1 MADKNYVGYV
11 KREADSF
18 IDWASIGKNLSDT
31 LINVRDSREQQKAQ
45 IQQQTDDLVKSINE
59 AELGQDSTF
68 NQKVLDGAAQS
79 QQALLAAYK
88 EFTSGRLKQPAY
100 ARFKQVL
107 RDDWSQYNNAI
118 KTYNQKYDEALKKV
132 EDGTMAGWGEVAF
145 QKDSDFLNYQKYNIY
160 VNPTSGR
167 LALAEVDQEGN
178 IITDPSKML
187 SVNNITNIYSDQP
200 EKFKI
205 DAFTDKVVDK
215 AKEFTKVRGNISI
228 KDATASDEYKAYEK
242 AEIDA
247 IIENSPR
254 DVASILTDFSG
265 EKYDVIFDSKVYDGL
280 SQSEKDRTILLERD
294 GSNRYQPKMSDAL
307 KAKAEE
313 VLKTRIRG
321 KIDYVQ
327 KTDYPPRATKETAT
341 DIAVKDRDAQN
352 KVLVESIYKVM
363 SGDIT
368 EQATLANNP
377 MFGLADFKYDPI
389 TSTVTYT
396 TIDGTR
402 KVPIKLTD
410 KEGNPLTAKEATKAV
425 VKNLGIRNIN
435 VDKVSQF
442 LSGLDEGVLTSDV
455 IDIQSGKGRLN
466 LGEMEV
472 VDPVTQKKTTVD
484 ASLASTEG
492 KYKSELGF
500 EFDKETAEGN
510 RTYLNELSSILN
522 TGLRKA
528 NRDFSIVLSLDE
540 NILDPKTESG
550 FREKRKAGVNV
561 PAFSPKAVATI
572 EIDGQVI
579 PLTTDLYTQGVSAL
593 LNEINKKIKTIETPS
608 GQTTTGVNYSNL

>member
-18 IDWASIGKNLSDT
+18 IDWSSIGKQLSDT

-107 RDDWSQYNNAI
+107 NDDWAQYNGVI

-132 EDGTMAGWGEVAF
+132 KDGTMAGWGEAAF

-187 SVNNITNIYSDQP
+187 SVNNITNIYSDLP
-200 EKFKI
+200 DKFKI
-205 DAFTDKVVDK
+205 DTFTDKVANK
-215 AKEFTKVRGNISI
+215 AGQFKEALGNVTIE
-228 KDATASDEYKAYEK
+228 DAIESPRYKAYEK

-294 GSNRYQPKMSDAL
+294 GSNRYQPKMTDAL
-307 KAKAEE
+307 KSKAED
-313 VLKTRIRG
+313 VLENRIRG
-321 KIDYVQ
+321 KIGRTYEVKKDRPTAGTLAEENQQNTFSLIDQIVRDGNRNSLMALVKNRKSGLTDFTISENGIVFT
-327 KTDYPPRATKETAT
+327 KTDGTKTAPIQIGAEVSAIDIGKLLASDLGFNAETYAQNSALRGTETLLNPEVLKFESFETPKRAYPGLSSLAVSMEGDTVVYAT
-341 DIAVKDRDAQN
+341 DLLQKEDEAKMVDNAQRIVD
-352 KVLVESIYKVM
+352 KAKLLGYSVP
-363 SGDIT
+363 DI
-368 EQATLANNP
+368 QV
-377 MFGLADFKYDPI
+377 
-389 TSTVTYT
+389 S
-396 TIDGTR
+396 TIDESGYEDTISITVDGTTFSNKGTEAENFTWLKR
-402 KVPIKLTD
+402 NLDKALSGTLLTGT
-410 KEGNPLTAKEATKAV
+410 ENPEATEV
-425 VKNLGIRNIN
+425 DYTNL
-435 VDKVSQF
+435 
-442 LSGLDEGVLTSDV
+442 
-455 IDIQSGKGRLN
+455 
-466 LGEMEV
+466 
-472 VDPVTQKKTTVD
+472 
-484 ASLASTEG
+484 
-492 KYKSELGF
+492 
-500 EFDKETAEGN
+500 
-510 RTYLNELSSILN
+510 
-522 TGLRKA
+522 
-528 NRDFSIVLSLDE
+528 
-540 NILDPKTESG
+540 
-550 FREKRKAGVNV
+550 
-561 PAFSPKAVATI
+561 
-572 EIDGQVI
+572 
-579 PLTTDLYTQGVSAL
+579 
-593 LNEINKKIKTIETPS
+593 
-608 GQTTTGVNYSNL
+608 

>member
-31 LINVRDSREQQKAQ
+31 LIGIRDSREQQKAQ

-59 AELGQDSTF
+59 TELGQDSTF

-132 EDGTMAGWGEVAF
+132 EDGTMSGWGEQAF
-145 QKDSDFLNYQKYNIY
+145 QKDSDFLNYQKYNIF

-187 SVNNITNIYSDQP
+187 SVNNIANIYSDQP

-215 AKEFTKVRGNISI
+215 AKEFKKAQGNITIENAAKSP
-228 KDATASDEYKAYEK
+228 EYKAYEK

-265 EKYDVIFDSKVYDGL
+265 EKYDVIFDSKVYDSL
-280 SQSEKDRTILLERD
+280 SQSEKDRTILLERG

-321 KIDYVQ
+321 KVDYIEEIEY
-327 KTDYPPRATKETAT
+327 KPDAPRKESSTERSQRTTNETAFGT
-341 DIAVKDRDAQN
+341 VYNILTGTKDRTI
-352 KVLVESIYKVM
+352 V
-363 SGDIT
+363 
-368 EQATLANNP
+368 NNA
-377 MFGLADFKYDPI
+377 MFGTSKFTFDPD
-389 TSTVTYT
+389 TSTVTYLD
-396 TIDGTR
+396 IN
-402 KVPIKLTD
+402 
-410 KEGNPLTAKEATKAV
+410 GNPKTVSPFKNTA
-425 VKNLGIRNIN
+425 G
-435 VDKVSQF
+435 S
-442 LSGLDEGVLTSDV
+442 
-455 IDIQSGKGRLN
+455 
-466 LGEMEV
+466 
-472 VDPVTQKKTTVD
+472 
-484 ASLASTEG
+484 
-492 KYKSELGF
+492 
-500 EFDKETAEGN
+500 
-510 RTYLNELSSILN
+510 
-522 TGLRKA
+522 
-528 NRDFSIVLSLDE
+528 
-540 NILDPKTESG
+540 
-550 FREKRKAGVNV
+550 
-561 PAFSPKAVATI
+561 
-572 EIDGQVI
+572 
-579 PLTTDLYTQGVSAL
+579 
-593 LNEINKKIKTIETPS
+593 
-608 GQTTTGVNYSNL
+608 

>member
-18 IDWASIGKNLSDT
+18 IDWSSIGKQLSDT
-31 LINVRDSREQQKAQ
+31 LINVRDSREKQKGQ

-132 EDGTMAGWGEVAF
+132 EDGTMSGWGEQAF

-215 AKEFTKVRGNISI
+215 AKTFKKAQGNITIENAAKSP
-228 KDATASDEYKAYEK
+228 EYKAYEK

-265 EKYDVIFDSKVYDGL
+265 EKYDVIFDSKAYDGL

-294 GSNRYQPKMSDAL
+294 ASNRYQPKMTDAL
-307 KAKAEE
+307 KTKAED
-313 VLKTRIRG
+313 VLRTRIRG
-321 KIDYVQ
+321 KIDEVEEIKFQ
-327 KTDYPPRATKETAT
+327 RRVDKPTAT
-341 DIAVKDRDAQN
+341 DIAVKERDAQN
-352 KVLVESIYKVM
+352 KVLVESIYKVLG
-363 SGDIT
+363 GDIT

-377 MFGLADFKYDPI
+377 IFGLADFKYDPI

-410 KEGNPLTAKEATKAV
+410 KEGFPLTAKEATKVIA
-425 VKNLGIRNIN
+425 KNLGVRGIN
-435 VDKVSQF
+435 VDKVDGF
-442 LSGLDEGVLTSDV
+442 LSGVGEGKLSSDA
-455 IDIQSGKGRLN
+455 IDIQSGRGRLN

-472 VDPVTQKKTTVD
+472 VDPDTQKKTTVD

-510 RTYLNELSSILN
+510 KTYLNELSSILN

-528 NRDFSIVLSLDE
+528 NRDFSIVLGLDE
-540 NILDPKTESG
+540 NILDPNTESG

-593 LNEINKKIKTIETPS
+593 LNEINKKIKTIETPG
-608 GQTTTGVNYSNL
+608 GQPTTDRAELD

>member
-31 LINVRDSREQQKAQ
+31 LIDIRDDRDKQKAE
-45 IQQQTDDLVKSINE
+45 IQQQTDELVKSINE
-59 AELGQDSTF
+59 AELGQNSTF

-132 EDGTMAGWGEVAF
+132 KDGTMAGWGEVAF
-145 QKDSDFLNYQKYNIY
+145 QKDSDFLNYQKYNIF

-167 LALAEVDQEGN
+167 LALAEVDQDGN

-321 KIDYVQ
+321 KVDYVE
-327 KTDYPPRATKETAT
+327 KTDYKPDAERKESSTERSQRTTNETAFGT
-341 DIAVKDRDAQN
+341 VYKILTGTKDRTI
-352 KVLVESIYKVM
+352 V
-363 SGDIT
+363 
-368 EQATLANNP
+368 NNQI
-377 MFGLADFKYDPI
+377 FGTSKFTFDPA
-389 TSTVTYT
+389 TSTVTYLD
-396 TIDGTR
+396 IN
-402 KVPIKLTD
+402 
-410 KEGNPLTAKEATKAV
+410 GNPKTVSPFKNEAGETLDAVEATIEVLKSYGITDEAALRKIAQKYAPV
-425 VKNLGIRNIN
+425 ALTGETIEITSAKPTVDFRKSKSELPSLGGTST
-435 VDKVSQF
+435 KVSGRT
-442 LSGLDEGVLTSDV
+442 STVLD
-455 IDIQSGKGRLN
+455 DIQSDITSTAGSKRYDYAGTKKANNQAYVDEYQKVLN
-466 LGEMEV
+466 N
-472 VDPVTQKKTTVD
+472 
-484 ASLASTEG
+484 SLANFDRNNFRVVIKDNTPYTSEGNIRKVKRDQSPLKSTIVVMYNNTEYPL
-492 KYKSELGF
+492 KDLDIFTSSSTDVLNAIENKISEL
-500 EFDKETAEGN
+500 ETNVQPTTELDYGN
-510 RTYLNELSSILN
+510 L
-522 TGLRKA
+522 
-528 NRDFSIVLSLDE
+528 
-540 NILDPKTESG
+540 
-550 FREKRKAGVNV
+550 
-561 PAFSPKAVATI
+561 
-572 EIDGQVI
+572 
-579 PLTTDLYTQGVSAL
+579 
-593 LNEINKKIKTIETPS
+593 
-608 GQTTTGVNYSNL
+608 

>member
-228 KDATASDEYKAYEK
+228 KDTTASKEYLAYEK

-321 KIDYVQ
+321 KVDYIEEIEY
-327 KTDYPPRATKETAT
+327 KPDAPRKESSSERSQRTTNETAFGT
-341 DIAVKDRDAQN
+341 VYNILTGTKDRTI
-352 KVLVESIYKVM
+352 V
-363 SGDIT
+363 
-368 EQATLANNP
+368 NNT
-377 MFGLADFKYDPI
+377 MFGTSKFTFDPA
-389 TSTVTYT
+389 TSTVTY
-396 TIDGTR
+396 IDTSGKPKT
-402 KVPIKLTD
+402 V
-410 KEGNPLTAKEATKAV
+410 TAFKNEDGETLDAVEATIQVLKSY
-425 VKNLGIRNIN
+425 GIT
-435 VDKVSQF
+435 
-442 LSGLDEGVLTSDV
+442 DEAALRRIAQKYTPVELT
-455 IDIQSGKGRLN
+455 
-466 LGEMEV
+466 GE
-472 VDPVTQKKTTVD
+472 
-484 ASLASTEG
+484 
-492 KYKSELGF
+492 
-500 EFDKETAEGN
+500 
-510 RTYLNELSSILN
+510 
-522 TGLRKA
+522 
-528 NRDFSIVLSLDE
+528 
-540 NILDPKTESG
+540 
-550 FREKRKAGVNV
+550 
-561 PAFSPKAVATI
+561 TI
-572 EIDGQVI
+572 EITSAKPIVDFNKSKTELQPISSESKKLSGSTSSVLDAIQSDITRADGSKRYNIAGTEKENNQSYVDEYQKVLNNSLANFDRNNFRVVVDDLTRYNYQGVRDKREGVS
-579 PLTTDLYTQGVSAL
+579 PLTSTIVLRYQNVDYPLEGLDAFTSSSTDV
-593 LNEINKKIKTIETPS
+593 LNAIENKISELEADVQARTDAFGNPI
-608 GQTTTGVNYSNL
+608 